1 MKLSILNIDHHR
13 DGTRPDVY
21 SRITAEIVSHLEN
34 GVRPWHQPWNAKH
47 AAGSISRPL
56 RNTGQPYQ
64 GINVLVL
71 WLTAF
76 DRGYTCPIWLTFNQA
91 KELNGFVRKGE

>member
-1 MKLSILNIDHHR
+1 MTTNR
-13 DGTRPDVY
+13 TDVY
-21 SRITAEIVSHLEN
+21 ATITDRIVSQLEA

-47 AAGSISRPL
+47 KAGSINRPL
-56 RNTGQPYQ
+56 RNNAKPYQ

-76 DRGYTCPIWLTFNQA
+76 ERGYTAPIWLTFQQA
-91 KELNGFVRKGE
+91 KELNGFVRKRVRH